1 MKLRMAE
8 NSLFAILL
16 RSPWWISV
24 AIAFAI
30 AAVAGALLPDAYR
43 AVGAV
48 SGLPFAV
55 IGAIAAW
62 RQWHL
67 PSAAQIER
75 TRAAVGAMA
84 WPAFA
89 SALEQAFARD
99 GCRVQA
105 GDGAA
110 VDFVVERQGRRKLV
124 AARRWKSARIG
135 VESLRALQAANGR
148 LDITRAQVKQ
158 GDVLAVGTGSLGLT
172 PRGALNGELKVTIT
186 NFEKLIP
193 LLGIDRMV
201 AQMVPQ
207 STIER
212 LAPGLDKL
220 VPGLGGVLRGNSSGP
235 AAKAAIDALGAR
247 TELEARAR

>member
-135 VESLRALQAANGR
+135 VESLRALQAAR
-148 LDITRAQVKQ
+148 EAAEAED
-158 GDVLAVGTGSLGLT
+158 
-172 PRGALNGELKVTIT
+172 ALCICLGELTDSARPFAVQHRIEIWHAAELAAALRKVA
-186 NFEKLIP
+186 L
-193 LLGIDRMV
+193 
-201 AQMVPQ
+201 
-207 STIER
+207 
-212 LAPGLDKL
+212 
-220 VPGLGGVLRGNSSGP
+220 P
-235 AAKAAIDALGAR
+235 AAAR
-247 TELEARAR
+247 R